1 MKINLGL
8 LIVMILIPVSHTSKG
23 NYVDPQPFIQREQTL
38 RYNFNYTCN
47 GERVVVNRCR
57 KDSDLPGSPPTQP
70 KDDYCLVY
78 YPDRPKQGGFV
89 VQTTELR
96 SDLIKKL
103 QPCGAFNAD
112 GQKVEQKTQVQGGQ
126 NAGIGTITKRP
137 SSRFAGQTW
146 EYRIDEVP
154 NYAGSGSFIEPIKSQ
169 QLLNQRAAEGWQL
182 IPFVGQRLF
191 YFKRA
196 K

>member
-1 MKINLGL
+1 MKTNVAL
-8 LIVMILIPVSHTSKG
+8 LVVMILVPVIHTSKG
-23 NYVDPQPFIQREQTL
+23 NYTDTRLLTQREQTL
-38 RYNFNYTCN
+38 RYNFDYTCN

-57 KDSDLPGSPPTQP
+57 KDSDLPGVRPTQP
-70 KDDYCLVY
+70 NDDYCLVY

-89 VQTTELR
+89 VQTSELR

-103 QPCGAFNAD
+103 KACGAFNAD
-112 GQKVEQKTQVQGGQ
+112 GQKVERNTQVQGGQ
-126 NAGIGTITKRP
+126 NTGIGTLPKRP
-137 SSRFAGQTW
+137 SSRFTGQTW
-146 EYRIDEVP
+146 EYRVDEAP
-154 NYAGSGSFIEPIKSQ
+154 TYAGPGSFIEPTKSQ

-182 IPFVGQRLF
+182 IPFVRERLF